1 TNSDGKFIFSNVPV
15 PAQYTISAERNDAP
29 RNGVS
34 TLDLVQIQKHL
45 LGIQL
50 LSSPY
55 DLIAADANNS
65 QTVSAI
71 DLVELRKLI
80 LGIYTELPNNK
91 SWRFVDKSFQFA
103 DPSHPWPFAETID
116 VNMSGNLTA

>member
-1 TNSDGKFIFSNVPV
+1 MLPV
-15 PAQYTISAERNDAP
+15 MIHH

-34 TLDLVQIQKHL
+34 TLDLVRIQKHL
-45 LGIQL
+45 LGIEA

-65 QTVSAI
+65 ESVSAI

-80 LGIYTELPNNK
+80 LGIYTELPANQ
-91 SWRFVDKSFQFA
+91 SWRFVDKGFLFS
-103 DPSHPWPFAETID
+103 
-116 VNMSGNLTA
+116 